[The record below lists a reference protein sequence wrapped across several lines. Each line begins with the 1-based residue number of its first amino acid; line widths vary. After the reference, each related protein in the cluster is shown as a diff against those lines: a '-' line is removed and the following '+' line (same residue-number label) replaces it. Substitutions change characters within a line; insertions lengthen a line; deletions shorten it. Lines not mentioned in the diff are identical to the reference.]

1 MLIRL
6 FRSDVSYQILIILL
20 LSGLLWV
27 PAFLH
32 PLPPAPSGSGILLYQ
47 WIYQH
52 LLNVPLLSV
61 IFAFVLL
68 ITEAVFLN
76 LLLSSHDL
84 MPRNS
89 ALAAILYIILMS
101 WSPELLT
108 ITPALLSNAMLLILL
123 YLLLGVFEKKEAYQE
138 IFSAAL
144 VIGLTTF
151 LDVGMGFLLILIFL
165 SMLVYRIFSWREWF
179 ITILG
184 FIIPF
189 YFTAVYFF
197 WNDAFTMF
205 LTETTKFIRPGFG
218 IHYLPSWKLTTFL
231 ITFGIIILWTVFSVL
246 SIIQE
251 KVIAIRK
258 KYTMILWFF
267 FICLAAV
274 PLSSPSLPVRTGFL
288 LIPAASLL
296 TYYLGFLKKL
306 WLMELAFGFLCLM
319 IVLIRL

>member
-20 LSGLLWV
+20 ISCLLWI

-32 PLPPAPSGSGILLYQ
+32 PNPPVASGSGILVYQ

-52 LLNVPLLSV
+52 LVNFPRLSV
-61 IFAFVLL
+61 FLAFILL

-76 LLLSSHDL
+76 LLLSTHDL

-101 WSPELLT
+101 WSPEMLT
-108 ITPALLSNAMLLILL
+108 ITPALLSNALLLVLL
-123 YLLLGVFEKKEAYQE
+123 YLLLSVFEKKEAYQE

-144 VIGLTTF
+144 VIALTSF
-151 LDVGMGFLLILIFL
+151 LDSGMWFLLLLIYL

-179 ITILG
+179 ITLLG
-184 FIIPF
+184 FIVPF
-189 YFTAVYFF
+189 YFAAVYYF
-197 WNDAFTMF
+197 WNDAFTVF
-205 LTETTKFIRPGFG
+205 LTEITKLFRPGFG
-218 IHYLPSWKLTTFL
+218 IQYHPSWKLNTFL
-231 ITFGIIILWTVFSVL
+231 ITFGFIFLWTLFAVL

-258 KYTMILWFF
+258 KHTMILWFF
-267 FICLAAV
+267 LICLAAV
-274 PLSSPSLPVRTGFL
+274 PLSSPSLPVRTGFM

-306 WLMELAFGFLCLM
+306 WFMEIAFGFLCLM
-319 IVLIRL
+319 IILIRL